1 MRIRRTVYWK
11 DDQPITLAFVSGI
24 DNHPEVFGAET
35 PPPPPEPK
43 AERAPAMTETF
54 IRKVLGKPRGPAAQQ
69 VQAERIMR
77 RIERH
82 GF

>member
-1 MRIRRTVYWK
+1 
-11 DDQPITLAFVSGI
+11 
-24 DNHPEVFGAET
+24 
-35 PPPPPEPK
+35 
-43 AERAPAMTETF
+43 MTETF